1 MYQILLFVLVAF
13 FLVYSYIKYKNFYN
27 PIFLFN
33 AIWGFIFVLYDLKLS
48 NLLDNLSNGTV
59 LIFIAMFVTFNIISL
74 FISLVF
80 DYFNSRITKNEIKSD
95 EGAVKNN
102 FLNKKVIYF
111 LFIIWFCII
120 SVEIIYCKGVPLVW
134 ILLKTGKTYFD
145 FGIKGLHGFANAIG
159 LTVTL
164 MAYSYYEFNKKD
176 KTLLYLISAVLFIY
190 VLLISRQVIISA
202 CIEMA
207 FVYIFKRTIENN
219 KIKKRNF
226 IIAIVIAIL
235 AFGIIGNIR
244 TGGAE
249 FYRVASIKYPVPMF
263 FSGVYWVYMYLVM
276 TLGNI
281 NHLVNGGIIN
291 LGVDALNTLQ
301 PNQLLVSPNFTV
313 SGFFNN
319 SLITNGA
326 IGVILITSEYAVL
339 SALAYNFL
347 NKFRSM
353 FGVLLY
359 AVVAH
364 IILLS
369 FFIDMASY
377 KPVSF
382 QLFLIILLYIIGTK
396 KYNVFKKQN
405 DKAEAK

>member
-134 ILLKTGKTYFD
+134 LLLKTGKTYFD

-176 KTLLYLISAVLFIY
+176 KTLLCLISAVLFIY

-207 FVYIFKRTIENN
+207 FVYIFKRSIQNK
-219 KIKKRNF
+219 KIKKRYV
-226 IIAIVIAIL
+226 IIGALIAIL

-244 TGGAE
+244 TGGQE
-249 FYRVASIKYPVPMF
+249 FYRVSSIKYPIPLV
-263 FSGVYWVYMYLVM
+263 FSGFYWFYMYLVM
-276 TLGNI
+276 TVSNI
-281 NHLVNGGIIN
+281 NHVVTANLTN
-291 LGVDALNTLQ
+291 LGQATQGMDPRQFLT
-301 PNQLLVSPNFTV
+301 SPNFTV
-313 SGFFNN
+313 SGFMSKN
-319 SLITNGA
+319 LITNG
-326 IGVILITSEYAVL
+326 IWGVVWICAEYSIV
-339 SALAYNFL
+339 SALSYNYL
-347 NKFRSM
+347 NKFKSM
-353 FGVLLY
+353 IGLLLY
-359 AVVAH
+359 AVIVH

-369 FFIDMASY
+369 FFVDMMSY
-377 KPVSF
+377 KPVNF
-382 QLFLIILLYIIGTK
+382 QLVLLIAVYIFEILKPHVIEYFEKRKRSL
-396 KYNVFKKQN
+396 
-405 DKAEAK
+405 